1 MCGVDALREKYRLLQ
16 PVLDERSRR
25 LWAASEARVLGRG
38 GISRVAEATGMSRGT
53 VRAGLRE
60 LHQDTAV
67 SGDDDEPPPL
77 KRQRLRQPGGG
88 RKRIVERDPS
98 LVPVLERHL
107 DPSTRGD
114 PESPLL
120 WTCKSAAQLA
130 SSLTAAGH
138 PVSERTV
145 NRLLHELGYSLQANR
160 KTIEGRQ
167 HPDRDAQFQQI
178 NRRVRAFQRLGQ
190 PVVSVDTKKKEL
202 VGTYRNGGREWH
214 PKGQPE
220 RVQVHD
226 FPDPDLGRAIP
237 YGVYDITANAGWVS
251 VGTDHDTATFAVE
264 ALRRWWRNMGQP
276 LYPDASRLLVT
287 ADGGGSNSSRNR
299 LWKYE
304 LQNLADELG
313 LAISVCHFPPGTS
326 KWNKIEHRM
335 FCHITHNWRGRPLIS
350 YQVIVEL
357 IAATTTKSGLTL
369 KSDIDDNTYPL
380 GVKVTDKQLEE
391 LAIHRHKFHGDWNY
405 TLMPRS

>member
-53 VRAGLRE
+53 VRSGLKE
-60 LHQDTAV
+60 LHQDAV
-67 SGDDDEPPPL
+67 LPGDGDEPSPSEQ
-77 KRQRLRQPGGG
+77 QRLRQPGGG

-214 PKGQPE
+214 PKGRPE

-251 VGTDHDTATFAVE
+251 VGTDHDTTTFAVE

-276 LYPDASRLLVT
+276 LYPDANRLLVT

-313 LAISVCHFPPGTS
+313 LAISVCHFPPGTN

-369 KSDIDDNTYPL
+369 KSGIDDNSYPL
-380 GVKVTDKQLEE
+380 GVKVTDQQLEE

-405 TLMPRS
+405 TLMPRP